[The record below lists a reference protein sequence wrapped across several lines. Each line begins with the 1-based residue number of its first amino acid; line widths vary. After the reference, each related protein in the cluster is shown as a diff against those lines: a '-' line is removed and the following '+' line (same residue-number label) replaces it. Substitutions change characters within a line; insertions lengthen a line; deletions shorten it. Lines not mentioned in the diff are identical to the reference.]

1 MAAYIIVGVDVT
13 NPEDYAT
20 YTREVPATLAPY
32 GGRFIVRGGS
42 YDVLEGD
49 FTAPRIVVLEFPDLD
64 RAKAW
69 HESPAYQSILP
80 IRHEHAQTHFM
91 VAVDGVPQAT
101 AG

>member
-20 YTREVPATLAPY
+20 YTRDVPATLGAY

-42 YDVLEGD
+42 YAVLEGD
-49 FTAPRIVVLEFPDLD
+49 FTAPRVVVLEFPDLD

-69 HESPAYQSILP
+69 HESDAYQAILP
-80 IRHEHAQTHFM
+80 IRQQNAQTHFM
-91 VAVDGVPQAT
+91 VAVEGVS
-101 AG
+101 